1 MIILTFILAISL
13 IASFVI
19 IWMFI
24 ENDKATEK
32 LYNDLHQLEIE
43 ERDNLKHDYEDQ
55 IRQLNF
61 KITYCSDSLKSAEE
75 QIEAQSIMEN
85 SLRQALEHSQQ
96 ELKDANALIVK
107 LDFEKTQSKTTKPK
121 KVKNAAQNNSN

>member
-1 MIILTFILAISL
+1 MITLIIFLVVLLIVSFITIGLL
-13 IASFVI
+13 IRANKV
-19 IWMFI
+19 
-24 ENDKATEK
+24 EQK
-32 LYNDLHQLEIE
+32 LYDELHEISFE

-61 KITYCSDSLKSAEE
+61 KITYCNDSLKSAEE
-75 QIEAQSIMEN
+75 QIEAQSVMEN

-121 KVKNAAQNNSN
+121 KVKVV

>member
-32 LYNDLHQLEIE
+32 LYNELHQLEIE

-61 KITYCSDSLKSAEE
+61 KITYCNDSLKSAEE
-75 QIEAQSIMEN
+75 QIEAQSVMEN

-121 KVKNAAQNNSN
+121 KVKNAS

>member
-32 LYNDLHQLEIE
+32 LYNELHQLEIE

-61 KITYCSDSLKSAEE
+61 KITYCNDSLKSAEE
-75 QIEAQSIMEN
+75 QIEAQSVMEN

-121 KVKNAAQNNSN
+121 KVKNATQNNPN

>member
-1 MIILTFILAISL
+1 MILLTFILSISL
-13 IASFVI
+13 AASFVI

-24 ENDKATEK
+24 ENDKASQK
-32 LYNDLHQLEIE
+32 LYDELHQLEME

-61 KITYCSDSLKSAEE
+61 KITYCNDSLKSAEE
-75 QIEAQSIMEN
+75 QIEAQGVMEN

-121 KVKNAAQNNSN
+121 KVKNAS

>member
-32 LYNDLHQLEIE
+32 LYAELHQLEIE
-43 ERDNLKHDYEDQ
+43 ERDNLKHNYEDQ

-61 KITYCSDSLKSAEE
+61 KITYCNDSLKSAEE
-75 QIEAQSIMEN
+75 QIEAQSVMEE
-85 SLRQALEHSQQ
+85 SLRQTIEDLQNK
-96 ELKDANALIVK
+96 LKEANALIVK
-107 LDFEKTQSKTTKPK
+107 LDFEKTQSTKTTKPK
-121 KVKNAAQNNSN
+121 KVKVV